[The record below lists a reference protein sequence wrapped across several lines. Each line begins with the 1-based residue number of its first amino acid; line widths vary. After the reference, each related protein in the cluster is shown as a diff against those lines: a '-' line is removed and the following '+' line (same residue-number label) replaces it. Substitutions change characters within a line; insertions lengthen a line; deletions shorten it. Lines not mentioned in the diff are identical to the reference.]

1 MVLAGTT
8 TQDDGQLPHE
18 LYWIPSRSPE
28 QKTWKLQLEVL
39 LFFFVH
45 SDGPRAAADSRFT
58 YACEDCSYIMRASR
72 CWRGEVMS
80 AVTSFG
86 CFLRSAVSSTPLT
99 SPPGCP
105 PWPVTPF
112 HQSMN
117 LDVDLT
123 PESASREPTGPRRYQ
138 QKEVQWRDTAR
149 EDAGKQEIQ
158 KPGVCIAQPE
168 IGALNVDGR
177 KTNNN
182 HLLIFLFVKPAKPSE
197 RKTKITAE
205 ELTLTADV
213 QRTIAEWSWA
223 WDKFPRPRL
232 TALKHGAE
240 EWLSGGL
247 QPRRLC
253 QNQSEE
259 KKNSRITQFCE
270 RSRVTAHW
278 SAQPK
283 PHSPRSAATNINSGP
298 ENNEKRVKWN
308 ARNLDDLCVYKNA
321 DEDQR
326 NFKPNCGC
334 SWQLLSLSIKG
345 AMRKRLVTCWI
356 HTPNTLEAIND
367 QRNAN
372 CC

>member
-80 AVTSFG
+80 AVTSFR
-86 CFLRSAVSSTPLT
+86 CFLRSAVSRTPLT

-182 HLLIFLFVKPAKPSE
+182 HLLIFLFVKPAKPRE

-213 QRTIAEWSWA
+213 QRTIAEWSGA

-240 EWLSGGL
+240 EWLSGGFTATAAL
-247 QPRRLC
+247 PESERG
-253 QNQSEE
+253 EE
-259 KKNSRITQFCE
+259 KQQNYTVLWEKSSHSSLVCSTKTALSKE
-270 RSRVTAHW
+270 RRNKH
-278 SAQPK
+278 QQ
-283 PHSPRSAATNINSGP
+283 R
-298 ENNEKRVKWN
+298 
-308 ARNLDDLCVYKNA
+308 AR
-321 DEDQR
+321 EQWET
-326 NFKPNCGC
+326 
-334 SWQLLSLSIKG
+334 S
-345 AMRKRLVTCWI
+345 
-356 HTPNTLEAIND
+356 
-367 QRNAN
+367 
-372 CC
+372 